1 MDDTDNL
8 PIEAEPEAI
17 DTTEDEDL
25 TEIDTEAEDSPEDG
39 EPEAADDDGA
49 DDDLM
54 DVEIDGKTFRV
65 PKDAAFRQSDYTQK
79 TQALAEQRKEVEAAI
94 ERLNGASEAE
104 TKALANVAYIE
115 AQIAQ
120 YNDIDWQQWD
130 QMDPVAANKARWELT
145 ELNRVKDGAIGNY
158 QQARTQAQLM
168 AKQETAKRLEQG
180 QRVLA
185 ERIPGW
191 GQDKAAAILDFGQK
205 AYGFSRE
212 QLQSID
218 DPLAILVLHDAMEF
232 RKVANK
238 AATAKKIEKQQ
249 AIKPAPTVKG
259 GAKVI
264 KGLSDELST
273 DEWMRRRNAQVAK
286 RR

>member
-25 TEIDTEAEDSPEDG
+25 AEIDTDAEDSPEDG
-39 EPEAADDDGA
+39 EPEATDDDGA

-94 ERLNGASEAE
+94 DRLNGASEAE

-158 QQARTQAQLM
+158 QHVRQHAQFLV
-168 AKQETAKRLEQG
+168 KQETAKREEQ
-180 QRVLA
+180 QRKVLK
-185 ERIPGW
+185 ERIPDW
-191 GQDKAAAILDFGQK
+191 GDDKALAIVKFSQSF
-205 AYGFSRE
+205 GFS
-212 QLQSID
+212 QD
-218 DPLAILVLHDAMEF
+218 DLNVISTNATAIAALNELMEF

>member
-8 PIEAEPEAI
+8 VEEPE
-17 DTTEDEDL
+17 
-25 TEIDTEAEDSPEDG
+25 TEIDTEAEDSPDDG

-180 QRVLA
+180 GCH
-185 ERIPGW
+185 P
-191 GQDKAAAILDFGQK
+191 
-205 AYGFSRE
+205 
-212 QLQSID
+212 
-218 DPLAILVLHDAMEF
+218 
-232 RKVANK
+232 
-238 AATAKKIEKQQ
+238 
-249 AIKPAPTVKG
+249 
-259 GAKVI
+259 
-264 KGLSDELST
+264 
-273 DEWMRRRNAQVAK
+273 
-286 RR
+286 

>member
-1 MDDTDNL
+1 MDDTDNPVEEL
-8 PIEAEPEAI
+8 EPEV
-17 DTTEDEDL
+17 TTEDEDDL
-25 TEIDTEAEDSPEDG
+25 TEIDTEAEDSPEEG
-39 EPEAADDDGA
+39 EPEAAADDDGA

-65 PKDAAFRQSDYTQK
+65 PKDAAFRQADYTQK

-130 QMDPVAANKARWELT
+130 QVDPVAANKARWELT

-158 QQARTQAQLM
+158 QQARTQAQLL
-168 AKQETAKRLEQG
+168 AQQETAKRLEQG

-205 AYGFSRE
+205 TYGFSRE

-264 KGLSDELST
+264 RGLSDDLPT
-273 DEWMRRRNAQVAK
+273 DEWIRRRNAQDQK